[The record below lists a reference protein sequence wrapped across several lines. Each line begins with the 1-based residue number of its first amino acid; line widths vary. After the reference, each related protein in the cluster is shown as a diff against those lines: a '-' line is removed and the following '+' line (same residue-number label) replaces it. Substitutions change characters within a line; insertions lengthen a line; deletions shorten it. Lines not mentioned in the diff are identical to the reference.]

1 MNKLHKTEKIY
12 YKDPFLKKC
21 KAKILDIKDK
31 GIVLEQTIAFPEGGG
46 QEGDKGTITIVKTD
60 EQIKFLDTQ
69 KGLGRSIYI
78 DNFPVIQV
86 DTPVYHFIEEK
97 NLEKFEIGMEIIL
110 EIDLNRRMNLA
121 ASHTATH
128 LMLMGVESI
137 YENFESKVYGCHI
150 KEDSGRLD
158 FRTTEK
164 FNAET
169 VQKIEDFANKLIA
182 NNFEVKTFVHE
193 NEPEA
198 WYWECD
204 NVIYPCGGMHLLQ
217 TSNIGTIKLRR
228 KNLGKKG
235 QRLSFSFNLVKEF
248 KEMYHD
254 NYQVSVNSN

>member
-1 MNKLHKTEKIY
+1 MNKLHKTEKLY
-12 YKDPFLKKC
+12 YRDPFLKKC
-21 KAKILDIKDK
+21 EATILDIQDK
-31 GIVLEQTIAFPEGGG
+31 GIVLNKTVAFPEGGG
-46 QEGDKGTITIVKTD
+46 QEGDRGTITILSTGEK
-60 EQIKFLDTQ
+60 ILFLDTQ

-78 DNFPVIQV
+78 DNFPIIQV
-86 DTPVYHFIEEK
+86 DTPIYHLIEEN
-97 NLEKFEIGMEIIL
+97 NLKKFKIGMQIVL
-110 EIDLNRRMNLA
+110 EIDVARRMNLA

-137 YENFESKVYGCHI
+137 YKNFESKVYGCHI

-158 FRTTEK
+158 FRTKEK
-164 FNAET
+164 FDIET
-169 VQKIEDFANKLIA
+169 VQKIESYANELIH
-182 NNFEVKTFVHE
+182 NNYEVKTFVHK

-217 TSNIGTIKLRR
+217 TKNIGEIKLRR
-228 KNLGKKG
+228 KNLGKNG

-254 NYQVSVNSN
+254 NYQVSINSD